1 MTTYTIKVF
10 NQSGANKSY
19 VLFTQPPGVTTPVY
33 TNAWATFDNIHNDG
47 WDSLVFTPEPVV
59 QGKTVK
65 VTPAP
70 RILVSEGAYTP
81 GQVFTPAK
89 GAKIA
94 VVDFTGLPN
103 TTATVTEHPDGGFS
117 VVYD

>member
-1 MTTYTIKVF
+1 MTTYTINVF

-19 VLFTQPPGVTTPVY
+19 VLFTQPPGGVTPVY
-33 TNAWATFDNIHNDG
+33 TNAWVVFDDISNGGWESAT
-47 WDSLVFTPEPVV
+47 VAPEPAV
-59 QGKTVK
+59 QSKTAK
-65 VTPAP
+65 APPAP
-70 RILVSEGAYTP
+70 RILVAEGAYTP
-81 GQVFTPAK
+81 GQVLTPAK

-94 VVDFTGLPN
+94 TVDFTGLPN